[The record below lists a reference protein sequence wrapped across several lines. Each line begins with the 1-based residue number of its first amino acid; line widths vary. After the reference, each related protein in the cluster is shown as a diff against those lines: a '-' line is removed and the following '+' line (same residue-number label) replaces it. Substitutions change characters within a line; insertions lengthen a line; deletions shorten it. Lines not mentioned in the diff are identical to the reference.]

1 MPRITRRL
9 PTRWQRALGTRAA
22 LSSTAALD
30 NAAAAWHVTPCIT
43 RRMPTRWQH
52 ALGTRAALTLAQLL
66 HSIMQPRHGIFS
78 MAGDAMHCSTAA
90 HKVAACARHSCRA
103 WVVLR
108 RKSMAARTAAAS
120 RGTWMVAACAR
131 RWLPRLAQQL
141 HSMVQLQHSITCH
154 ALLDA
159 RYAMHHS
166 TAAHGCTHDGGIV
179 WRRHALLDGCPQGGS
194 VRSTMAASLSSTAA
208 LDGAASAW
216 HELPA

>member
-1 MPRITRRL
+1 
-9 PTRWQRALGTRAA
+9 
-22 LSSTAALD
+22 
-30 NAAAAWHVTPCIT
+30 
-43 RRMPTRWQH
+43 
-52 ALGTRAALTLAQLL
+52 
-66 HSIMQPRHGIFS
+66 
-78 MAGDAMHCSTAA
+78 MACDAMHYSTAT

-166 TAAHGCTHDGGIV
+166 TAAHGCTHAA
-179 WRRHALLDGCPQGGS
+179 ALRGDAMHY
-194 VRSTMAASLSSTAA
+194 STPAHRVAVCARQWLPRLAQQLHSMVQFQHGMSCRLSSTSA

-216 HELPA
+216 HVMPCIT